1 MAQAGEGSL
10 RPRPQARRP
19 QKSNCKHQRVSL
31 GPWPPS
37 LSDWRSGRWG
47 GPELHSRLGIT
58 GLHFLLEQNNYS
70 LHRGPEFPESNVGR
84 QLRARLRLQ
93 KHKLILIR
101 VGEGGRPVW
110 DTCLRGKRIKK
121 PRPADGTCMLWP
133 QSAHGLSGVM
143 PPPAPHSSR
152 GSFPDSN
159 LHPQEKSTL

>member
-1 MAQAGEGSL
+1 MAQAGEGSP
-10 RPRPQARRP
+10 RPRPQAQRP

-101 VGEGGRPVW
+101 VGEEEGQS
-110 DTCLRGKRIKK
+110 
-121 PRPADGTCMLWP
+121 GTRV
-133 QSAHGLSGVM
+133 SGEN
-143 PPPAPHSSR
+143 ALKSR
-152 GSFPDSN
+152 GLQMGPACFGPSP
-159 LHPQEKSTL
+159 LMACQA